1 MEIWLM
7 KPPVEQ
13 IESPAHKRGLKD
25 PVSALT
31 HLLGVI
37 LSIIGTIILLQQ
49 SNYPLDRLGLAIF
62 GGSLICLYSA
72 STIYH
77 ALDVS
82 AETNLILRKIDHA
95 MIYVLIAGTYTPVCL
110 IALTG
115 GWGTALLIAIW
126 TIAAAGIGL
135 TLLWF
140 AAPRWL
146 TTSIYVLMGW
156 LVVIATV
163 PIQQTLGT
171 VGLVWLIAGGIFYTI
186 GAVIYGTK
194 RPNITF
200 AMFGFHEIFHLF
212 VLGGSFCHYILML
225 NHLPFHS

>member
-1 MEIWLM
+1 M
-7 KPPVEQ
+7 KLSTGLANNSVQ
-13 IESPAHKRGLKD
+13 KRRLKD
-25 PVSALT
+25 PVSALS

-37 LSIIGTIILLQQ
+37 LAITGTKILLQQ
-49 SNYPLDRLGLAIF
+49 ASHPMDRLGLAIF

-72 STIYH
+72 STLYH

-115 GWGTALLIAIW
+115 AWGTALLIAIW

-140 AAPRWL
+140 DAPRWL

-156 LVVIATV
+156 LVVVATV
-163 PIQQTLGT
+163 PIQQTVGT
-171 VGLVWLIAGGIFYTI
+171 VGLVWLIAGGVLYTI

-225 NHLPFHS
+225 NYLPFH

>member
-1 MEIWLM
+1 MNL
-7 KPPVEQ
+7 PN
-13 IESPAHKRGLKD
+13 SPANQAALKRGLKD
-25 PVSALT
+25 PVSALS

-37 LSIIGTIILLQQ
+37 LAIIGTIILLQQ
-49 SNYPLDRLGLAIF
+49 SNHPMDRLGLAIF

-72 STIYH
+72 STLYH

-115 GWGTALLIAIW
+115 AWGTALLIAIW
-126 TIAAAGIGL
+126 IIAAAGIGL

-140 AAPRWL
+140 DAPRWL

-156 LVVIATV
+156 MVVIATV

-171 VGLVWLIAGGIFYTI
+171 TGLLWLIAGGILYTI
-186 GAVIYGTK
+186 GAVIYGAK

-200 AMFGFHEIFHLF
+200 AMFGFHEIFHVF

-225 NHLPFHS
+225 KYLPLH

>member
-1 MEIWLM
+1 M
-7 KPPVEQ
+7 KQPAEQ
-13 IESPAHKRGLKD
+13 IEIPVHKSGLKD
-25 PVSALT
+25 PVSALS
-31 HLLGVI
+31 HLLGAI
-37 LSIIGTIILLQQ
+37 LAIIGTIILLQQ
-49 SNYPLDRLGLAIF
+49 SNYTMDRLGLAIF

-72 STIYH
+72 STLYH

-82 AETNLILRKIDHA
+82 AETNLILRKIDHS

-115 GWGTALLIAIW
+115 AWGLALLIAIW
-126 TIAAAGIGL
+126 TIAIAGIGL

-140 AAPRWL
+140 DAPRWL

-156 LVVIATV
+156 MIVIATV

-171 VGLVWLIAGGIFYTI
+171 AGLVWLIVGGVLYTI

-200 AMFGFHEIFHLF
+200 SVFGFHEIFHIF
-212 VLGGSFCHYILML
+212 VLGGSLCHYILML
-225 NHLPFHS
+225 KYLPFH

>member
-1 MEIWLM
+1 M
-7 KPPVEQ
+7 KQPAEQ
-13 IESPAHKRGLKD
+13 IESLVHKGGLKD
-25 PVSALT
+25 PVSALS

-37 LSIIGTIILLQQ
+37 LAIIGTIILLQQ
-49 SNYPLDRLGLAIF
+49 SNYSIDRLGLAIF

-72 STIYH
+72 STLYH
-77 ALDVS
+77 ALDIS
-82 AETNLILRKIDHA
+82 AAMNLIFRKVDHA

-115 GWGTALLIAIW
+115 AWGTALLIAIW
-126 TIAAAGIGL
+126 IIATAGIGL

-140 AAPRWL
+140 DAPRWL

-156 LVVIATV
+156 MVVIATV
-163 PIQQTLGT
+163 PIQQALGT
-171 VGLVWLIAGGIFYTI
+171 AGLIWLIAGGVFYTI

-200 AMFGFHEIFHLF
+200 AMFGFHEIFHVF

-225 NHLPFHS
+225 KYLPLH